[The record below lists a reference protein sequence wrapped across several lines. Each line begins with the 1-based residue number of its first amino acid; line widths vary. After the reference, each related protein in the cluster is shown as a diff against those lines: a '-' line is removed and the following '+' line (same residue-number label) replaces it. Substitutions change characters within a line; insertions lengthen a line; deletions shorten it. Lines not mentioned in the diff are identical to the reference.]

1 MKKLFTILFLF
12 SALLVKAQYTTPGTG
27 INWSLDDLVTNS
39 EGTVIW
45 NDDHYEIT
53 NTLTISPQDAI
64 NILGDVTVLFHQ
76 LAGIVSEGTLLIDA
90 PVQSIFT
97 AQDTTLTADRWRG
110 FKLIADHVTHIKNAT
125 FSFGGGLRVQTG
137 TFSIEGSTFYKN
149 FYKSGSSAGSYSSAA
164 ALDISGYASV
174 TNCSFILNQRG
185 AIASGS
191 NVACAANI
199 RNNYMFG
206 NTTDNTNRP
215 QINMGPSGESDT
227 TFIIGNTVIGNGSTN
242 SGGIAYSSLLGL
254 AGNVVIDSNFVDLNR
269 YGITL
274 TGSPINSAIRYNTV
288 TNNNIQNNPA
298 LGGSGLNFTASS
310 ASSNQQVVVTGNTIS
325 GNLWGITI
333 IGYPQVN
340 MGDSATATFNPGGN
354 IFSDNGNEGVLYDLY
369 NNGPVNQTAMYNCW
383 GVATQD
389 SASIEGVVVHVVDD
403 ETLGRVNFMPSC
415 AFETTFVV
423 QNENGNL
430 LSGVEIAIADLDD
443 SLITDTEGQA
453 WTMLSPGGYTFTA
466 TLEGYNVYNGSFTVT
481 PGVNTVN
488 ITMSEIMYLLTFY
501 VYDQAQAPIADAQ
514 IEVAAQTLFTD
525 AGGLASLQLGNGEYP
540 YEISKEGYYN
550 ANGTAMVENGNS
562 EVSVE
567 LISTTTPTYLLTF
580 TVTDPETQPL
590 EGVSIAID
598 GQATVLTTNN
608 EGIATTELPDGDYAY
623 TASLEGYITATGTV
637 EINGSNT
644 SVNIELQPEAPTL
657 YTVTFIVDSNLGG
670 AVSGAEITINGE
682 ILITDDEGIATIELA
697 DGEYPYTAT
706 AIDYS
711 TVEGIVVVNGAD
723 VEVIVFLETG
733 IFNPLTAALKVFPN
747 PVVDRLY
754 LEGAQIDAVDIYS
767 ANGKHMFH
775 LEQVNT
781 FIDLSGL
788 EVGVYLVRVKSM
800 NHETTLRV
808 VKK

>member
-1 MKKLFTILFLF
+1 MKKLFTLLFL
-12 SALLVKAQYTTPGTG
+12 STALLVKAQYTTPGTG
-27 INWSLDDLVTNS
+27 VNWSLDDLVTNS

-45 NDDHYEIT
+45 NSDHYEIT

-110 FKLIADHVTHIKNAT
+110 FKLIDGHVTHIKNAT

-206 NTTDNTNRP
+206 NTTENSNRP
-215 QINMGPSGESDT
+215 QINMGPSGENDT
-227 TFIIGNTVIGNGSTN
+227 TFIIGNTIIGNGSTN
-242 SGGIAYSSLLGL
+242 SGGIAYSSLLGMS
-254 AGNVVIDSNFVDLNR
+254 GNVVIDSNLVDLNR

-310 ASSNQQVVVTGNTIS
+310 ASSNQQVVVTGNTIT

-340 MGDSATATFNPGGN
+340 MGDSSAATFNPGGN
-354 IFSDNGNEGVLYDLY
+354 VFADNGNDDIEFCDLY
-369 NNGPVNQTAMYNCW
+369 NNGPVNQMAMYNCW

-415 AFETTFVV
+415 AYETTFVV
-423 QNENGNL
+423 QNETGNL
-430 LSGVEIAIADLDD
+430 LSGVEIAIADLDESLFTD
-443 SLITDTEGQA
+443 SEGQA
-453 WTMLSPGGYTFTA
+453 WEMLPPGGYTFTA
-466 TLEGYNVYNGSFTVT
+466 SLEGYNVYEGSFTVI

-501 VYDQAQAPIADAQ
+501 VYDQAQAPVADAQ

-525 AGGLASLQLGNGEYP
+525 AGGLASLELGNGEYP
-540 YEISKEGYYN
+540 YEVLKEGYYN
-550 ANGTAMVENGNS
+550 ANGTAMIANGNS
-562 EVSVE
+562 EVGVE
-567 LISTTTPTYLLTF
+567 LISLTSPTWLLTF
-580 TVTDPETQPL
+580 TVTDPGATPL
-590 EGVSIAID
+590 EGVSIAIE
-598 GQATVLTTNN
+598 GQTTPLITNN
-608 EGIATTELPDGDYAY
+608 QGIAEIELPDGIYTY
-623 TASLEGYITATGTV
+623 TASLEGYISAGGNAQ
-637 EINGSNT
+637 INGSDT
-644 SVNIELQPEAPTL
+644 SVSIELQPEAPTL
-657 YTVTFIVDSNLGG
+657 YMVTFIVDSNTGIVG
-670 AVSGAEITINGE
+670 GAEIIINGDTLTTNE
-682 ILITDDEGIATIELA
+682 EGIATIELA
-697 DGEYPYTAT
+697 DGEYPYIAT

-711 TVEGIVVVNGAD
+711 VEEGVVVVDGAD
-723 VEVIVFLETG
+723 VEVQIFLYTG
-733 IFNPLTAALKVFPN
+733 VNNPLAAVLKVYPN
-747 PVVDRLY
+747 PVTDRLF
-754 LEGAQIDAVDIYS
+754 LEGAPIDAAEVYS
-767 ANGKHMFH
+767 TTGKLLLRF
-775 LEQVNT
+775 EQVNGS
-781 FIDLSGL
+781 IDLRNLEQGMYLIRMKSQGL
-788 EVGVYLVRVKSM
+788 V
-800 NHETTLRV
+800 TTLRV